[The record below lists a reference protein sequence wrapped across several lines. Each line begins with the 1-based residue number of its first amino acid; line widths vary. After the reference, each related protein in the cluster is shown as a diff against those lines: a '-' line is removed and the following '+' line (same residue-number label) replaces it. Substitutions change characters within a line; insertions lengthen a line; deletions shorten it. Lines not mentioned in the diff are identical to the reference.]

1 MSVNKKILDAISI
14 IAKNYTEHLSFDQ
27 TVECEITAIDNIEE
41 GTYRVLY
48 NGNQLIAKA
57 LDKTIDY
64 AIGDAVFMKI
74 NENDLS
80 KERFIIA
87 KRQGDTSDTL
97 VNSIQP
103 IGPVWQLIENSKNYQ
118 AQEIEFAKP

>member
-1 MSVNKKILDAISI
+1 MSVNEKILDAISI

-57 LDKTIDY
+57 LDK
-64 AIGDAVFMKI
+64 
-74 NENDLS
+74 
-80 KERFIIA
+80 
-87 KRQGDTSDTL
+87 
-97 VNSIQP
+97 
-103 IGPVWQLIENSKNYQ
+103 IE
-118 AQEIEFAKP
+118 